1 MLWFDFLWA
10 GCNRGSCCG
19 SLHALRLQQISQ
31 SQFDPHLCF
40 PSAAAAAATSASLLL
55 PGLHLHLLLE
65 ELAIARHR
73 RPRGLHLGARLQPPC
88 LSLRRH
94 AASPSLPQGVC
105 LPPLSLCISLSLT
118 AKRFP
123 EFWDSVPICIPICWI
138 HPPLWVVMRRFL

>member
-1 MLWFDFLWA
+1 M
-10 GCNRGSCCG
+10 GCNRGLVLWFLSHG
-19 SLHALRLQQISQ
+19 LRLQSSLHLPQQ
-31 SQFDPHLCF
+31 SRLASMNPICY
-40 PSAAAAAATSASLLL
+40 PAAAAAAASLLL